1 MDGRKSIRGGSR
13 TVASV
18 AGGWLALVGLV
29 GGLVVVT
36 IGPLAGPVLPA
47 AAAAAPSDGTV
58 QESGASLYLQ
68 NCASCHGP
76 MGEGGPAGPSLVGV
90 GEASAD
96 FYLQTGRMPLGAPN
110 QPATRQE
117 PHFSAERIAVLVAHV
132 GTFGDGPAIP
142 QVRVGGDV
150 HRGWQLY
157 QANCASCH
165 AATGSGNAV
174 GGGYAAVGL
183 GEATPTQIAEAMLI
197 GPGAMP
203 LFAFADVDRD
213 AIVAYIEYL
222 RASPAPGGAPIG
234 GIGPVAEGFVAIVI
248 GLTVLLL
255 VARFVGRKSHEEEPD
270 VGDAPVVGDEAASP

>member
-1 MDGRKSIRGGSR
+1 MDDPKSTRARSR
-13 TVASV
+13 RRASV
-18 AGGWLALVGLV
+18 VGGWLALVGLV
-29 GGLVVVT
+29 GGLGLVT

-47 AAAAAPSDGTV
+47 AAAQSDGTV

-76 MGEGGPAGPSLVGV
+76 MGEGTPAAPTLIGV
-90 GEASAD
+90 GEAAAD

-110 QPATRQE
+110 QPAVRQE
-117 PHFSAERIAVLVAHV
+117 PHFSPEQIAALVAQV

-142 QVRVGGDV
+142 QVQAGGDV

-157 QANCASCH
+157 QANCAACH

-203 LFAFADVDRD
+203 KFAFPDADRD
-213 AIVAYIEYL
+213 AIVAYIEFL
-222 RASPAPGGAPIG
+222 RTSPAPGGLPIG
-234 GIGPVAEGFVAIVI
+234 GIGPVAEGFVAVVI
-248 GLTVLLL
+248 GLTLLVV
-255 VARFVGRKSHEEEPD
+255 VARFVGRKSHEGEPGVD
-270 VGDAPVVGDEAASP
+270 DEPVIGDEAMAR